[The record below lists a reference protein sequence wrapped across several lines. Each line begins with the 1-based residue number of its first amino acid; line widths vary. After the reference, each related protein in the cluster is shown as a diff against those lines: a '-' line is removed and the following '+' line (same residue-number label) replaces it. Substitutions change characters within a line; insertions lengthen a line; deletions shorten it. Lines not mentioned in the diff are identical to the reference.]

1 MNDLK
6 QQLAP
11 GWSAVNVAITVLLV
25 LISWPL
31 ALLYVAYIL
40 WGQKVD
46 LDLSR
51 PETLVAFGRRIATAF
66 KAGIDSFSKGP

>member
-11 GWSAVNVAITVLLV
+11 GWSTVNIAITVV
-25 LISWPL
+25 LFFVSWPL
-31 ALLYVAYIL
+31 AAIFVAYVL

-46 LDLSR
+46 LDLSK
-51 PETLVAFGRRIATAF
+51 PETVATFGRRIATAF
-66 KAGIDSFSKGP
+66 KAGIDSFTKG

>member
-11 GWSAVNVAITVLLV
+11 GWSTVNIAITVVLFLV
-25 LISWPL
+25 SWPL
-31 ALLYVAYIL
+31 AVIFVAYVL
-40 WGQKVD
+40 WGQKVG

-51 PETLVAFGRRIATAF
+51 PETLVTFWHRIATAF
-66 KAGIDSFSKGP
+66 KAGIDSFKKG

>member
-1 MNDLK
+1 MNDIK

-11 GWSAVNVAITVLLV
+11 GWSTVNVVIAIMLF

-31 ALLYVAYIL
+31 AALFVAYIL
-40 WGQKVD
+40 WGGKVG

-51 PETLVAFGRRIATAF
+51 PETISAFGVRIATAF
-66 KAGIDSFSKGP
+66 KAGIDTFKKS

>member
-1 MNDLK
+1 MNDIK

-11 GWSAVNVAITVLLV
+11 GWSTVNVVITIVLF

-31 ALLYVAYIL
+31 AALFVAYIL
-40 WGQKVD
+40 WGNKVG

-51 PETLVAFGRRIATAF
+51 PETITAFGGRIATAF
-66 KAGIDSFSKGP
+66 KAGIDTFKKG